1 MMKTF
6 GGLRIA
12 VAVLAII
19 YILIPLIVVI
29 PASFT
34 SANYPSFPA
43 EGFSLKWYAK
53 ILERPEFLEAF
64 LNSAKFA
71 ALAALFSVIFGTL
84 GALGIAKY
92 AIPGKSYI
100 TALLTSP
107 LSVPQLVL
115 GIALLM
121 YFTPM
126 MLAGTS
132 TGFLIAH
139 IVICIPYVMRL
150 VLTGLSG
157 FDYNLE
163 RAAAILGA
171 NPLTVFMK
179 VTLPLIGSA
188 AISGGLFAFLTSF
201 DNVTVS
207 LFMVSPEMRT
217 LPIEIFSQMQDAY
230 NPIVA
235 SVSSVVIFI
244 SVLLIVIL
252 EKIQGVGKV
261 FGGSHHTNG

>member
-1 MMKTF
+1 MKF
-6 GGLRIA
+6 LGSLRVIA
-12 VAVLAII
+12 AVITII

-34 SANYPSFPA
+34 SANYPSFPP
-43 EGFSLKWYAK
+43 EGFSFQWYTK
-53 ILERPEFLEAF
+53 LLDRPEFIGAVGNSVKFAF
-64 LNSAKFA
+64 LA
-71 ALAALFSVIFGTL
+71 AFFSVLFGTL
-84 GALGIAKY
+84 GALAISKY
-92 AIPGKSYI
+92 DLPGKAYI
-100 TALLTSP
+100 TSLLTSP

-115 GIALLM
+115 GIALLI

-139 IVICIPYVMRL
+139 IIICIPYVIRL

-171 NPLTVFMK
+171 NPVVVFWK
-179 VTLPLIGSA
+179 ITLPLIRPA
-188 AISGGLFAFLTSF
+188 IISGGLFAFLTSF

-235 SVSSVVIFI
+235 SVSSVVIMI
-244 SVLLIVIL
+244 SVVLIVII
-252 EKIQGVGKV
+252 EKMQGVGKV
-261 FGGSHHTNG
+261 FGGSH

>member
-1 MMKTF
+1 MMKSLGIMRVT
-6 GGLRIA
+6 LA
-12 VAVLAII
+12 VIGII

-43 EGFSLKWYAK
+43 EGFSLQWYTK
-53 ILERPEFLEAF
+53 LLDRPEFLEAIG
-64 LNSAKFA
+64 NSTKFA
-71 ALAALFSVIFGTL
+71 LMAAFFSIFFGTL
-84 GALGIAKY
+84 GALAIAKY
-92 AIPGKSYI
+92 DIPGKAFI
-100 TALLTSP
+100 TSLLTSP

-115 GIALLM
+115 GIALLI

-132 TGFLIAH
+132 SGFLIAH
-139 IVICIPYVMRL
+139 VIICIPYVIRL

-171 NPLTVFMK
+171 NPIVVFWK
-179 VTLPLIGSA
+179 VTLPLIRPA
-188 AISGGLFAFLTSF
+188 IISGGLFAFLTSF

-207 LFMVSPEMRT
+207 LFMVSPDMRT

-244 SVLLIVIL
+244 SVILIIIL
-252 EKIQGVGKV
+252 EKMHGVGKV
-261 FGGSHHTNG
+261 FGGSHS

>member
-1 MMKTF
+1 MKSL
-6 GGLRIA
+6 GRLRLA
-12 VAVLAII
+12 VAVISII
-19 YILIPLIVVI
+19 YILIPLLVVI

-43 EGFSLKWYAK
+43 QGFSFKWYTK
-53 ILERPEFLEAF
+53 ILERPEFIEA
-64 LNSAKFA
+64 LGNSTKFA
-71 ALAALFSVIFGTL
+71 LMAALFSVIFGTL
-84 GALGIAKY
+84 GALAIAKY
-92 AIPGKSYI
+92 EIPGKAYI
-100 TALLTSP
+100 TALLTAP

-115 GIALLM
+115 GIALLI

-126 MLAGTS
+126 MLAGTP

-139 IVICIPYVMRL
+139 IIICIPYVIRL

-171 NPLTVFMK
+171 NPVVVFWK
-179 VTLPLIGSA
+179 VTLPLIRPA
-188 AISGGLFAFLTSF
+188 IISGGLFAFLTSF

-207 LFMVSPEMRT
+207 LFMVSSTMRT
-217 LPIEIFSQMQDAY
+217 LPLEIFSHMQDAY
-230 NPIVA
+230 DPLIA

-244 SVLLIVIL
+244 SVILILIL
-252 EKIQGVGKV
+252 EKMQGVGKM
-261 FGGSHHTNG
+261 FGGSSS

>member
-1 MMKTF
+1 MKSLTW
-6 GGLRIA
+6 LRTAAAIIS
-12 VAVLAII
+12 II

-34 SANYPSFPA
+34 SASYPSFPP
-43 EGFSLKWYAK
+43 EGFSFQWYTK
-53 ILERPEFLEAF
+53 LLDRPEFMEAMM
-64 LNSAKFA
+64 NSVKFA
-71 ALAALFSVIFGTL
+71 LMAAFFSVLFGTL
-84 GALGIAKY
+84 GAMAIAKY
-92 AIPGKSYI
+92 DIPGKTYI
-100 TALLTSP
+100 TSLLTSP

-115 GIALLM
+115 GIALLIF
-121 YFTPM
+121 FTPL

-132 TGFLIAH
+132 TGFLLAH
-139 IVICIPYVMRL
+139 IIICIPYVIRL
-150 VLTGLSG
+150 VLTGMSG

-171 NPLTVFMK
+171 NPFVVFWK
-179 VTLPLIGSA
+179 VTLPLIRP
-188 AISGGLFAFLTSF
+188 AIFSGGLFAFLTSF

-207 LFMVSPEMRT
+207 MFMISPDMRT

-244 SVLLIVIL
+244 SVILIVIL
-252 EKIQGVGKV
+252 EKMQGVGKV
-261 FGGSHHTNG
+261 FGGSHA

>member
-1 MMKTF
+1 M
-6 GGLRIA
+6 
-12 VAVLAII
+12 
-19 YILIPLIVVI
+19 
-29 PASFT
+29 
-34 SANYPSFPA
+34 
-43 EGFSLKWYAK
+43 
-53 ILERPEFLEAF
+53 EAF
-64 LNSAKFA
+64 INSAKFA
-71 ALAALFSVIFGTL
+71 ALAAIFSVIFGTL

-92 AIPGKSYI
+92 DIPGKSYI

-171 NPLTVFMK
+171 NPLTVFLK

-244 SVLLIVIL
+244 SVVLIVIL